1 MTEEELI
8 DRLAALPGTSSA
20 DQVEALIDHAYGWAR
35 RHDKTSE

>member
-8 DRLAALPGTSSA
+8 GRLAARPGAGST

-35 RHDKTSE
+35 RHDKPSE